1 MSQNITSSHRT
12 PATTSRPA
20 HITAWV
26 MQALLAAVFLFS
38 GVTKW
43 LGGEQTRQTFEE
55 VGAGQWLRYVTGAI
69 EIAGGVGLLVPFL
82 AAFAAL
88 VLSGVMAGAALS
100 EMVLI
105 NDGNPVIPLVVLVL
119 CGVLVWLR
127 RSGLSQYTARLSRP
141 APART
146 PAG

>member
-1 MSQNITSSHRT
+1 MNQHISSPRPPT
-12 PATTSRPA
+12 ATSRPA

-55 VGAGQWLRYVTGAI
+55 VGAGQWLRYVTGAV

-82 AAFAAL
+82 AALAAL
-88 VLSGVMAGAALS
+88 ALSGVMVGAAVS
-100 EMVLI
+100 ETVLVD
-105 NDGNPVIPLVVLVL
+105 DGNPVIPLAVLAL
-119 CGVLVWLR
+119 CGALVWLR
-127 RSGLSQYTARLSRP
+127 RGSLSEYTARLGRP
-141 APART
+141 SAART